1 MKVRYC
7 AQKRGYGASVVIDR
21 GRNGLTLC
29 WCGDSGVTGE
39 GGTFRSSGLREA
51 KRIAAALNTALREKV
66 RRKKE
71 RERRMNRSGPVRGD
85 RRVHR
90 VRFPE
95 RWRAKKPTRIFGV
108 LNTKTGRL
116 HTFASVEAARRHLE
130 RHGGLR
136 MQLRRDRC
144 VNAGR
149 RGWLTRWFRGPPQ
162 WPKEVRWFRG
172 AR

>member
-1 MKVRYC
+1 M
-7 AQKRGYGASVVIDR
+7 IDLER
-21 GRNGLTLC
+21 EDLAVC
-29 WCGDSGVTGE
+29 WCGAAGSRY
-39 GGTFRSSGLREA
+39 GGMAIDGLREA
-51 KRIAAALNTALREKV
+51 KRIAAALNTALREKA

-71 RERRMNRSGPVRGD
+71 RERRMNRSWPVRGE
-85 RRVHR
+85 RRCPW
-90 VRFPE
+90 VRSSFPE

-108 LNTKTGRL
+108 FNTKTGRL
-116 HTFASVEAARRHLE
+116 HTFASVEAARKYLE

-136 MQLRRDRC
+136 MQLRREGC

-149 RGWLTRWFRGPPQ
+149 RGWLTQWFRGPPQ

>member
-1 MKVRYC
+1 
-7 AQKRGYGASVVIDR
+7 VIDLER
-21 GRNGLTLC
+21 EDLAVC
-29 WCGDSGVTGE
+29 WCGAAGSRY
-39 GGTFRSSGLREA
+39 GGMAIDGLREA

-71 RERRMNRSGPVRGD
+71 RERRMS
-85 RRVHR
+85 
-90 VRFPE
+90 FPE
-95 RWRAKKPTRIFGV
+95 RWRPKKPTRIFGV
-108 LNTKTGRL
+108 FNTRTGRL
-116 HTFASVEAARRHLE
+116 HTFASAEAARKHLE

-136 MQLRRDRC
+136 MQLRRYGC

-149 RGWLTRWFRGPPQ
+149 RGWLTQWFRGPPQ